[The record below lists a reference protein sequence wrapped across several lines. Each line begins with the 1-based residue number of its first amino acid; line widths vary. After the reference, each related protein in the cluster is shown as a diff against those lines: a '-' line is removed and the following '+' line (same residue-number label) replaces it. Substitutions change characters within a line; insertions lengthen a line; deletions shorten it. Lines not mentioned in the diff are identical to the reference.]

1 MFNSSSIT
9 QQLPISIETR
19 LFKVSSREKVFNK
32 SVFIHQETL
41 NKSGY
46 NYKLKFHKTSNDNTQ
61 HGQQVKE
68 ISSGLIHPFSKSV
81 VTKTENISENNWQT
95 FPTTSQATQAS

>member
-1 MFNSSSIT
+1 MFNSSSIA

-68 ISSGLIHPFSKSV
+68 ISSGLIHRLV
-81 VTKTENISENNWQT
+81 NL
-95 FPTTSQATQAS
+95 

>member
-1 MFNSSSIT
+1 MFNSSSIA

-61 HGQQVKE
+61 LGQQVKE
-68 ISSGLIHPFSKSV
+68 IFWFDSPFSKSV
-81 VTKTENISENNWQT
+81 VTKIENISENN
-95 FPTTSQATQAS
+95 